1 MTITS
6 KNKIYF
12 LLMITVLL
20 FILTSVISGCAKDDI
35 VTCDLPFTKSLFV
48 SNDFIY
54 STYTSLCGG
63 DVLESG
69 LTITESGG
77 NNNVVSNGEAKT
89 KDWANDIYVDS
100 GYAYIAN
107 GGNGLLIVDISDNNN
122 PVIEGR
128 VDTPGYANSVFVSG
142 EYAFVADCANGL
154 QIIDLSDKKN
164 PGIIKSYD
172 TPGYA
177 FDVFVYE
184 GSAYVADGDK
194 GLQIINIE
202 KIQ

>member
-1 MTITS
+1 
-6 KNKIYF
+6 
-12 LLMITVLL
+12 MISVLL
-20 FILTSVISGCAKDDI
+20 FILTSVISGCTKDDI

-69 LTITESGG
+69 LTITESSG
-77 NNNVVSNGEAKT
+77 NNKVISIGEAKT
-89 KDWANDIYVDS
+89 KDWANDIYVDT

-107 GGNGLLIVDISDNNN
+107 GSNGLLIVDISDNNN
-122 PVIEGR
+122 PVVEGR

-142 EYAFVADCANGL
+142 EYAFVADGANGL
-154 QIIDLSDKKN
+154 QIIDLNDRKN
-164 PGIIKSYD
+164 PKIMKNYN

-184 GSAYVADGDK
+184 DSAYVADGDK
-194 GLQIINIE
+194 GLQIIDIGE
-202 KIQ
+202 MQ

>member
-1 MTITS
+1 MNKTLKS
-6 KNKIYF
+6 KLY
-12 LLMITVLL
+12 LLIMIPIILL
-20 FILTSVISGCAKDDI
+20 ALIFAIGCSKSDI
-35 VTCDLPFTKSLFV
+35 VSCDLPFTKSLFV

-69 LTITESGG
+69 LTITESNG
-77 NNNVVSNGEAKT
+77 NNKVINNGEAKT
-89 KDWANDIYVDS
+89 KDWANDIYVYA

-107 GGNGLLIVDISDNNN
+107 GSNGLLIVDISDNNN
-122 PVIEGR
+122 PAIESR

-142 EYAFVADCANGL
+142 KYAYVADGDKGL
-154 QIIDLSDKKN
+154 QVIDITEKKD
-164 PGIIKSYD
+164 PKIIKSYD

-194 GLQIINIE
+194 GIQIIGIE

>member
-1 MTITS
+1 
-6 KNKIYF
+6 
-12 LLMITVLL
+12 MISVLL
-20 FILTSVISGCAKDDI
+20 FILTSVIRGCAKDDI

-69 LTITESGG
+69 LTITESSG
-77 NNNVVSNGEAKT
+77 NNKVISNGEAKT
-89 KDWANDIYVDS
+89 KDWANDIYVDA

-107 GGNGLLIVDISDNNN
+107 GANGLLIINISDNNN
-122 PVIEGR
+122 PVIESR

-142 EYAFVADCANGL
+142 EYAFVADGNNGL
-154 QIIDLSDKKN
+154 QVIEITDKKN
-164 PGIIKSYD
+164 FKIIKSYD

-177 FDVFVYE
+177 FDVFIYE

-194 GLQIINIE
+194 GLQIINIGE
-202 KIQ
+202 IQ